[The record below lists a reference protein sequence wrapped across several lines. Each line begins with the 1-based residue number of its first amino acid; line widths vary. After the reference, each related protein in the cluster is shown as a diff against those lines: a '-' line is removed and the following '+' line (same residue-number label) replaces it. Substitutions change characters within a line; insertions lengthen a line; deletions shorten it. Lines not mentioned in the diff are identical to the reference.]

1 MPAYSDKLFAGG
13 KCMEKN
19 LTQGSLLKNIVIF
32 SGPFL
37 LSYFLQTLYGMADL
51 FIVGQYN
58 GAASISGVSIGSQ
71 VMHMITVMIV
81 GLAMGSVVMIARFV
95 GANDQQKISK
105 TIGNTI
111 VLFAIVAVILAIV
124 LLLLVNPIVSVMS
137 TPIEAVNETTLYL
150 VVCFAGIPF
159 IVAYNVIAAIF
170 RGLGDSKSP
179 MYFIA
184 IACVANIILDYVF
197 IGGFGMQAVGAAWA
211 TIIAQGISV
220 AISLI
225 AICKKKMVIISK
237 SDLKLD
243 STIFKRILRIG
254 VPVCLQDGFI
264 QISFLIIT
272 IIANTR
278 GVEISAAVGIV
289 EKIISFLFLVP
300 SSMLSTISTISS
312 QAIGAN
318 DKPLARKALF
328 YGMTI
333 AVSIGLIFAI
343 SFQFIAE
350 PVLSLF
356 TDDSVVIA
364 LGVSY
369 IRSYVFDCTVASFH
383 FCFSGFF
390 VASNYSYISFIH
402 NVASIIAIRVPG
414 AYLASIYYPDTLFPM
429 GLAAP
434 LGGVLQLIICL
445 IAFAILRKKDK
456 I

>member
-1 MPAYSDKLFAGG
+1 
-13 KCMEKN
+13 MERN
-19 LTQGSLLKNIVIF
+19 LTQGSLLTNIMVF

-71 VMHMITVMIV
+71 VMHMLTVMIV

-95 GANDQQKISK
+95 GANERLKIAK

-111 VLFAIVAVILAIV
+111 VLFAFVAVVLSLV
-124 LLLLVNPIVSVMS
+124 LLVLVAPIVKVMS
-137 TPIEAVNETTLYL
+137 TPLEAIDETSAYL
-150 VVCFAGIPF
+150 KVCFAGIPF

-184 IACVANIILDYVF
+184 VACIANIGLDYLF
-197 IGGFGMQAVGAAWA
+197 IGALDMKAVGAAWA
-211 TIIAQGISV
+211 TIIAQAFSVVISLV
-220 AISLI
+220 AIY
-225 AICKKKMVIISK
+225 KKKLVVIKI
-237 SDLKLD
+237 SDLRLD
-243 STIFKRILRIG
+243 SSIFKNVLRIG
-254 VPVCLQDGFI
+254 VPVSLQDGFI
-264 QISFLIIT
+264 QVSFLIIT
-272 IIANTR
+272 IIANSR

-312 QAIGAN
+312 QAIGAGN
-318 DKPLARKALF
+318 KALARKTLY

-333 AVSIGLIFAI
+333 AVSIGLVFAI
-343 SFQFIAE
+343 VFQFIAS
-350 PVLSLF
+350 PVIGMF
-356 TDDSVVIA
+356 TDDMAVVA

-369 IRSYVFDCTVASFH
+369 IKSYVFDCTVASFH

-402 NVASIIAIRVPG
+402 NVASIITLRVPG
-414 AYLASIYYPDTLFPM
+414 AYLASKYYPDTLFPM

-434 LGGVLQLIICL
+434 LGGVLQLIICIVAYL
-445 IAFAILRKKDK
+445 ILRKKNK

>member
-1 MPAYSDKLFAGG
+1 
-13 KCMEKN
+13 MEKN
-19 LTQGSLLKNIVIF
+19 LTQGSLLKNIIVF
-32 SGPFL
+32 SGPFF

-95 GANDQQKISK
+95 GAGDKTNISK

-111 VLFAIVAVILAIV
+111 VIFIIVAVILDII
-124 LLLLVNPIVSVMS
+124 LLACVNPIVAIMS
-137 TPIEAVNETTLYL
+137 TPFEAIGETTSYL
-150 VVCFAGIPF
+150 IVCFAGIPF

-170 RGLGDSKSP
+170 RGLGDSRSP

-184 IACVANIILDYVF
+184 IACFFNIILDYLF
-197 IGGFGMQAVGAAWA
+197 IGGLGMQAVGAAWA

-225 AICKKKMVIISK
+225 AIYKKKLVTIGK
-237 SDLKLD
+237 SDLKIDRAISSSVL
-243 STIFKRILRIG
+243 KIG

-272 IIANTR
+272 VIANTR

-312 QAIGAN
+312 QAIGASN
-318 DKPLARKALF
+318 KPLARKTLF
-328 YGMTI
+328 YGMSI
-333 AVSIGLIFAI
+333 AASIGVIFAI
-343 SFQFIAE
+343 VFQFAAE
-350 PVLSLF
+350 PVIGLF
-356 TDDSVVIA
+356 TDDMVVVA

-369 IRSYVFDCTVASFH
+369 IKSYVLDCTVASFH

-390 VASNYSYISFIH
+390 VASGYSYISFIH
-402 NVASIIAIRVPG
+402 NVASILTLRVPG
-414 AYLASIYYPDTLFPM
+414 AYLASKYYPDTLFPM

-434 LGGVLQLIICL
+434 AGGLLQVSICL
-445 IAFAILRKKDK
+445 MAYMILKKKGK

>member
-1 MPAYSDKLFAGG
+1 
-13 KCMEKN
+13 MERN
-19 LTQGSLLKNIVIF
+19 LTQGSLLKNIMVF

-71 VMHMITVMIV
+71 VMHMITVMLV
-81 GLAMGSVVMIARFV
+81 GLAMGTVVMIARFV
-95 GANDQQKISK
+95 GAEDRAKISK

-111 VLFAIVAVILAIV
+111 VLFAFVAVICAII
-124 LLLLVNPIVSVMS
+124 LLCLVNPIVAVMK
-137 TPIEAVNETTLYL
+137 TPVEAIDETKAYL
-150 VVCFAGIPF
+150 IVCFAGIPF
-159 IVAYNVIAAIF
+159 IVAYNVISAIF

-179 MYFIA
+179 MIFIT
-184 IACVANIILDYVF
+184 IACIANIALDYLF
-197 IGGFGMQAVGAAWA
+197 IGAFDMKAVGAAWA
-211 TIIAQGISV
+211 TIIAQAISV
-220 AISLI
+220 VISLT
-225 AICKKKMVIISK
+225 AIIKMKLVVISK

-243 STIFKRILRIG
+243 ANIFKNVLRIG
-254 VPVCLQDGFI
+254 VPVSLQDGFI

-272 IIANTR
+272 IIANSR

-312 QAIGAN
+312 QAIGAGN
-318 DKPLARKALF
+318 RPLARKTLF
-328 YGMTI
+328 YGMAI
-333 AVSIGLIFAI
+333 AASIGLVFAI
-343 SFQFIAE
+343 AFQFIAQ
-350 PVLSLF
+350 P
-356 TDDSVVIA
+356 VIA
-364 LGVSY
+364 MFTNDMVVVMLGVSY
-369 IRSYVFDCTVASFH
+369 IKSYVFDCTVASFH

-402 NVASIIAIRVPG
+402 NVASIVTLRVPG
-414 AYLASIYYPDTLFPM
+414 AYLASKYYPDTLFPM

-434 LGGVLQLIICL
+434 LGGVLQLIICV
-445 IAFAILRKKDK
+445 IAFMILRKKNK

>member
-1 MPAYSDKLFAGG
+1 
-13 KCMEKN
+13 MEKN
-19 LTQGSLLKNIVIF
+19 LTQGSLLKNIAIF

-51 FIVGQYN
+51 FIVGQFN

-81 GLAMGSVVMIARFV
+81 GLAMGTVVMIARYV
-95 GANDQQKISK
+95 GAADKVKISK

-111 VLFAIVAVILAIV
+111 VLFALVALILAIV

-137 TPIEAVNETTLYL
+137 TPAQAVEETRAYL
-150 VVCFAGIPF
+150 IVCFAGIPF
-159 IVAYNVIAAIF
+159 IVAYNIIAAIF

-184 IACVANIILDYVF
+184 IACGINIALDYLF
-197 IGGFGMQAVGAAWA
+197 IGGFGMKAVGAAWA

-220 AISLI
+220 
-225 AICKKKMVIISK
+225 IISIVAIYRMK
-237 SDLKLD
+237 LVQISISDLRIDRGMLG
-243 STIFKRILRIG
+243 SILRIG

-272 IIANTR
+272 VIANTR

-312 QAIGAN
+312 QAIGAG
-318 DKPLARKALF
+318 DKALARKTLF

-333 AVSIGLIFAI
+333 AASIGLLFAI
-343 SFQFIAE
+343 SFQFIAG
-350 PVLSLF
+350 PVIGLF
-356 TDDSVVIA
+356 TKDMLVVA

-369 IRSYVFDCTVASFH
+369 IKSYVFDCTVAAFH

-390 VASNYSYISFIH
+390 VASGYSYISFIH

-414 AYLASIYYPDTLFPM
+414 AYLASVYYPDTLFPM

-434 LGGVLQLIICL
+434 LGGLLQLVICL
-445 IAFAILRKKDK
+445 IAYTILRKKNK